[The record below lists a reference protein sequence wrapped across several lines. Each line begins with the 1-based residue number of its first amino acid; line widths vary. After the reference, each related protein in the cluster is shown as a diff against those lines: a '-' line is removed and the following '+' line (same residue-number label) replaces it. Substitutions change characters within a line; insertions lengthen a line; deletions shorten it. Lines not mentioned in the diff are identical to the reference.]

1 MWRMS
6 SIEVMIFIALVVV
19 IVAVLLACQ
28 LRSGSAP
35 WRLFSVLSR
44 EFVRSSVKAVKV
56 SIPRSRHAPDQR

>member
-28 LRSGSAP
+28 LRSGSALGDCFQCYP
-35 WRLFSVLSR
+35 G
-44 EFVRSSVKAVKV
+44 SS
-56 SIPRSRHAPDQR
+56 

>member
-28 LRSGSAP
+28 LRSGSA
-35 WRLFSVLSR
+35 SR
-44 EFVRSSVKAVKV
+44 RV
-56 SIPRSRHAPDQR
+56 PDQRERRKVGQ